1 MMDSMNDKYKMRN
14 KERYIYN
21 LEAQL
26 EKWESQIKQL
36 EILRMNVELKE
47 NGKLQEEFE
56 NIKNNYNIPKDKI
69 NEIKI
74 NNGENAAYL
83 VEHIEMAWNEL
94 KVSFINTMK
103 KLND

>member
-1 MMDSMNDKYKMRN
+1 MMDSLNHKYEMRN

-36 EILRMNVELKE
+36 EIFIMNVERKE

-56 NIKNNYNIPKDKI
+56 NVKKNYNIVKDKI

-74 NNGENAAYL
+74 NDDEKAAYL
-83 VEHIEMAWNEL
+83 VEHIEIVWDEL

>member
-1 MMDSMNDKYKMRN
+1 MNDKYKMRN

-56 NIKNNYNIPKDKI
+56 NIKNNYNILKDKI

>member
-1 MMDSMNDKYKMRN
+1 MLIVLHERDAMRN

-36 EILRMNVELKE
+36 EILLMNVELKE
-47 NGKLQEEFE
+47 KGKLQEEFE
-56 NIKNNYNIPKDKI
+56 NVKNNYNIVKDKI

-74 NNGENAAYL
+74 NDRENGAYL